1 MSRKKRVFDIDIP
14 DEAVAPP
21 APEAK
26 PRRGPMASAIAEN
39 AEALQARKSAVE
51 KIREENDALAHEYVA
66 LREQGHVVQAVPLDE
81 VHTAMLVRDRM
92 PGDDPELEDLVTSIR
107 ELGLSNPIRGSAA
120 PGRHGLRTGAGLSPA
135 DRVSA
140 AAGGNGAGRLGT
152 HPGAGDA
159 GRVRHWR
166 AVSPDGG

>member
-107 ELGLSNPIRGSAA
+107 ELGLSNPIRVLPRRTA
-120 PGRHGLRTGAGLSPA
+120 RLRTGAGLSPA